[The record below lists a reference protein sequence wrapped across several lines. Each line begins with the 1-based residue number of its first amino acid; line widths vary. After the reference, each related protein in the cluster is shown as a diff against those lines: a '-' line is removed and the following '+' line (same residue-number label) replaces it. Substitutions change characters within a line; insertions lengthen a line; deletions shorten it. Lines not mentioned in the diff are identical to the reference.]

1 MKIVLFELLLPFLL
15 ALIIECQ
22 GKLVC
27 IYTCHYDIAFN

>member
-1 MKIVLFELLLPFLL
+1 MKIVLFELLLSFLL